1 MVLKV
6 NKNISKYLINELGE
20 VFSIDSG
27 EKIEMI
33 NKTQYRLETDEVFN
47 SILKKRKSNI
57 KRRFTRE
64 QIIKIW
70 GDIESKTLSDIEEN
84 KIKEDPVN
92 ESNDVKSG
100 VMVEGITYK
109 TVGEAS
115 KKTGISYQTIKN
127 RIKKQVDGYKTIN
140 NK

>member
-1 MVLKV
+1 MVSKV

-27 EKIEMI
+27 EQIEMI

-70 GDIESKTLSDIEEN
+70 GDSESKPLSDIKEN

-92 ESNDVKSG
+92 ESNDIKSG

-127 RIKKQVDGYKTIN
+127 RIKKGVEGYK
-140 NK
+140 